1 VEQKKRVPRKRST
14 KKTLPPWFEISG
26 PEASEFISGSIK
38 NVLKILSVAQ
48 FQFDQDID
56 AYKIHSTMK
65 NRRVVI
71 DGLNALRLAHATGMI
86 LDPIREKIN
95 EPRLF
100 TWFDCIT
107 GAIASMDDVSN
118 NYPGT
123 HFKSTLDNV
132 IDSFMKEYL
141 AMRNN
146 GQFDYNIYTHTGEPS
161 PHAQEVA

>member
-1 VEQKKRVPRKRST
+1 MEPKKRAPRKRAA
-14 KKTLPPWFEISG
+14 KKVEPSFDLSAQ
-26 PEASEFISGSIK
+26 EASDFIAGSIK
-38 NVLKILSVAQ
+38 NVMKILSVAQ

-71 DGLNALRLAHATGMI
+71 DGLNALRLAHAAGML

-100 TWFDCIT
+100 VWFDCIT
-107 GAIASMDDVSN
+107 GALASMDDVSN

-146 GQFDYNIYTHTGEPS
+146 GQFDYNIYIHTGEPS
-161 PHAQEVA
+161 PHAEEAA